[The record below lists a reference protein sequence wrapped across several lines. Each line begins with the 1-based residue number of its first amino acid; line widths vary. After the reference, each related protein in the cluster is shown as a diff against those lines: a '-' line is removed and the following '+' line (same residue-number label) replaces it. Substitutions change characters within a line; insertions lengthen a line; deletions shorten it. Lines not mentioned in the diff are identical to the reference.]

1 MTTATME
8 PGTREEVLSKMEHV
22 EELVRDSVDTQPK
35 AKETRATRRLEWYRR
50 VEDGVLD
57 LFNALGRTPQVEA
70 TYEMSQLFTFITE
83 LRHAIESDPDATD
96 PRGEAELTAKKML
109 DVVKRLERH
118 VQHSMLDY
126 PDEAARYVFE
136 HLDALDVTDQAAL
149 LGVSTKTVGSWKRGE
164 PVKRNKNRV
173 ILLAQL
179 LTYLRHSMTQTGVKL
194 WFENK
199 VDRLDGKAPL
209 ELLEAGTAE
218 ASERLIAFVR
228 GGRGQLAG

>member
-1 MTTATME
+1 MTTAIME
-8 PGTREEVLSKMEHV
+8 AGTREEVLSKTEHV

-35 AKETRATRRLEWYRR
+35 AEKSRAKRRLEWYRQ

-57 LFNALGRTPQVEA
+57 LFNALGRTREVEA
-70 TYEMSQLFTFITE
+70 SYEMSQLFMFITD
-83 LRHAIESDPDATD
+83 LRHAIESDFDAKD
-96 PRGEAELTAKKML
+96 ARGEVELTAKKML

-118 VQHSMLDY
+118 VQHSILDY

-136 HLDALDVTDQAAL
+136 HLDALDVTDQATL
-149 LGVSTKTVGSWKRGE
+149 LGVSTKTVGGWKRGE

-173 ILLAQL
+173 ILLAHL

-199 VDRLDGKAPL
+199 VDRLDGKAPR

-218 ASERLIAFVR
+218 ASERLIAFAR